1 MRRHRLEVF
10 AVSPYR
16 RGSNHTARSWCGR
29 GTVCLCCVRDLQSG
43 SRRGSTAAPANPAM
57 TDRAAAQTGTHI
69 FFVSSS
75 DEDEAEDGPQPRRRL
90 RRARSSRPR
99 DGTPPKKK
107 PPLGRA
113 QRPRR
118 IFDAHSEDAR
128 TDAKSQPR
136 RRLRRAQNSP
146 PRDGPSGSKESPPV
160 KRRALKKR
168 RRRADDFADIEA
180 EHVGPCKGDEWESD
194 GADAYESEGLDD
206 APVEADDAGRSLR
219 ILQELAEMERDVA
232 IARRVAA
239 VYDAREL
246 ARSQ

>member
-1 MRRHRLEVF
+1 MC
-10 AVSPYR
+10 P
-16 RGSNHTARSWCGR
+16 
-29 GTVCLCCVRDLQSG
+29 CCVRDLQKG
-43 SRRGSTAAPANPAM
+43 SRLGSRAAPANPAM

-69 FFVSSS
+69 FFASSS
-75 DEDEAEDGPQPRRRL
+75 DEDDAEDEPQPRRRL

-99 DGTPPKKK
+99 DGTFPKKK
-107 PPLGRA
+107 PPVGKA
-113 QRPRR
+113 QRPPR
-118 IFDAHSEDAR
+118 R

-146 PRDGPSGSKESPPV
+146 PRDEPPGPEESPAV
-160 KRRALKKR
+160 KKRPLKKR
-168 RRRADDFADIEA
+168 RRRADAFADIEA
-180 EHVGPCKGDEWESD
+180 QHVGPCKGDEWESD
-194 GADAYESEGLDD
+194 GADSYESEGIDD

-219 ILQELAEMERDVA
+219 ILQELAKMDRDVA